1 MAIDEANCVFERPLN
16 FYGGYLMQ
24 MLYKKQEVLTDE
36 VVQKLLRV
44 VTKLENDIKLRD
56 LDREAV
62 NNVATLNFDLAQKDA
77 DRIKE

>member
-1 MAIDEANCVFERPLN
+1 
-16 FYGGYLMQ
+16 MQ